1 MSKGKYVVAI
11 DQGTTSSRAIL
22 FDSDGRPA
30 FTSQKEFTQIYPKPG
45 WAQHNPMEILETVE
59 TTIAEAMQKAGAT
72 GADIAAVGITNQR
85 ETTVAWDRETGKP
98 LHDALVWLDLRT
110 SEIADRLKD
119 KGGQDRF
126 RAVTGLPVS
135 TYFSAVKMRWLI
147 ENCPEVAKSVERGTC
162 CFGTIDSWLMY
173 CLTGAADG
181 GVFVT
186 DVSNAARYMLMDIEK
201 LSWDEGICKELSIP
215 VSCLPQIRSNSE
227 EFGKIKSGPLAGV
240 PITGSIGDQH
250 SALLGQACLEVGDV
264 KSTYGTGCFIL
275 MNTGDKP
282 FPSKNGLLTTLGWK
296 LGPDAKTTYALEG
309 AVATAGRGIQW
320 LRDSLKLIEHASEIG
335 PLAAS
340 VPDTGGVT
348 FVPAFSGLLAPHWRP
363 DARAALVGMSLHS
376 DKAHICRAMLEGI
389 CFQACDVIGAM
400 EMDAAAN
407 LATLKVDGGLTV
419 SEEAMQ
425 IQADLLGKPLLR
437 AKMPEA
443 TALGAAFSAGLAV
456 DMWQKPAD
464 IQTLLERA
472 GGATRFES
480 KITAAQREADQL
492 RWRDAAQRS
501 LNMDV
506 WTTKKNSG
514 GGGSAPFA
522 PICSISG
529 RMSLKMATT
538 RCAGKMLR
546 FLR

>member
-1 MSKGKYVVAI
+1 MTKGKYVVAI

-22 FDSDGRPA
+22 FDSEGGPA
-30 FTSQKEFTQIYPKPG
+30 FVSQKEFKQIYPKPG
-45 WAQHNPMEILETVE
+45 WAQHNPMEILETVQ

-72 GADIAAVGITNQR
+72 GADVAAVGITNQR

-110 SEIADRLKD
+110 AEIAERLKEN
-119 KGGQDRF
+119 GGQDRF
-126 RAVTGLPVS
+126 RAKTGLPVS
-135 TYFSAVKMRWLI
+135 TYFSAVKMKWLI
-147 ENCPEVAKSVERGTC
+147 ENSPEVASAVAKGTC

-173 CLTGAADG
+173 CLTGATDG
-181 GVFVT
+181 GQFVT
-186 DVSNAARYMLMDIEK
+186 DVSNAARYMLMDLEK
-201 LSWDEGICKELSIP
+201 LSWDEGICGELGIP
-215 VSCLPQIRSNSE
+215 VACLPQIRSNSE
-227 EFGKIKSGPLAGV
+227 EFGKVKSGPLAGV

-275 MNTGDKP
+275 MNTGLKP

-296 LGPDAKTTYALEG
+296 LGPDAQTTYALEG

-320 LRDSLKLIEHASEIG
+320 LRDSLKLIDNASEIG

-376 DKAHICRAMLEGI
+376 EKSHICRAMLEGI
-389 CFQACDVIGAM
+389 CFQACDVMTAM
-400 EMDAAAN
+400 EMDASTT
-407 LATLKVDGGLTV
+407 LSTLKVDGGLTV
-419 SEEAMQ
+419 SDQAMQ

-456 DMWQKPAD
+456 DMWKKPTD
-464 IQTLLERA
+464 IYDILERA

-480 KITAAQREADQL
+480 KISNAQREVDHL

-501 LNMDV
+501 LNLDG
-506 WTTKKNSG
+506 TKLKSNG
-514 GGGSAPFA
+514 GGGSPPFA
-522 PICSISG
+522 PICSLSG
-529 RMSLKMATT
+529 RMSLKMTAA
-538 RCAGKMLR
+538 RSAGRLLR
-546 FLR
+546 FVH